1 MVYGPRGAP
10 GWPVSTP
17 WFLKFFFA
25 VIVTIAT
32 TLVPIGWP
40 NIDNVTCLLTPS
52 VALPGSQ
59 YQETDKP
66 LQGGRRC
73 WKIPH
78 CHHHNHFTSHRLYY
92 PPRWGRRKRKTLA
105 LYFPMA
111 KFLSRLHENLL
122 RYISYRALLPFT
134 QINAITRNWID
145 GLHLLL
151 SYVKGYI
158 IFQCCNEKN
167 DADYD
172 GHVIHLPHTC
182 HEDGLNHMVLDVEGC
197 VVNLNVTEASASYA
211 GVLIDRDGSMKWRR
225 RKKRKLVIFLYFLC
239 NINYSQRCRT
249 FFAMSR
255 VSWWPYSLF

>member
-78 CHHHNHFTSHRLYY
+78 CHHHNHFTSHRLYC
-92 PPRWGRRKRKTLA
+92 PPRRRRRKRKTLA
-105 LYFPMA
+105 LYLPMA
-111 KFLSRLHENLL
+111 KFLSRSHENWL
-122 RYISYRALLPFT
+122 RYISYHAVLPST
-134 QINAITRNWID
+134 QLQEVPLGSTPSPD
-145 GLHLLL
+145 SP
-151 SYVKGYI
+151 SYR
-158 IFQCCNEKN
+158 
-167 DADYD
+167 
-172 GHVIHLPHTC
+172 
-182 HEDGLNHMVLDVEGC
+182 LDC
-197 VVNLNVTEASASYA
+197 PS
-211 GVLIDRDGSMKWRR
+211 RQRR
-225 RKKRKLVIFLYFLC
+225 RKRPHWGVLCVNGPIYSRGRSTTFPLMVSSTNTKITKTMKFLYH
-239 NINYSQRCRT
+239 IYIGTSSQT
-249 FFAMSR
+249 N
-255 VSWWPYSLF
+255 